1 MVSAEP
7 CVYIVDDDVAV
18 RESLA
23 ALLSSYGF
31 ETVEFDSAIDFLDRA
46 DRDAAG
52 CLIADIRMPEMDGL
66 TLQER
71 VTSAFQ
77 GLAVVIITGHGDVP
91 LAVRAM
97 KAGAVDFVEKPFV
110 EDVIVGAVRRAL
122 AKAGGTQRQ
131 AAEQAELQAL
141 LGQLT
146 PREREVLEGL
156 VAGLPNKTIGYDL
169 GISPRTVEVHRA
181 RVMEKLHVKS
191 LSELVRLALAAG
203 VRAP

>member
-52 CLIADIRMPEMDGL
+52 CLIADIRMTEMDGL

-97 KAGAVDFVEKPFV
+97 KAGAVDLVE
-110 EDVIVGAVRRAL
+110 
-122 AKAGGTQRQ
+122 
-131 AAEQAELQAL
+131 
-141 LGQLT
+141 
-146 PREREVLEGL
+146 
-156 VAGLPNKTIGYDL
+156 
-169 GISPRTVEVHRA
+169 
-181 RVMEKLHVKS
+181 
-191 LSELVRLALAAG
+191 
-203 VRAP
+203 